1 MKHSLK
7 ATEFWFT
14 LVAYLVGLAL
24 IYRGDAHN
32 GVVLLVGAG
41 LAYGLSRGVAK
52 HGYGKALNKPN
63 VTRI

>member
-1 MKHSLK
+1 MKNSIL

-14 LVAYLVGLAL
+14 LIAYAVGLFFV
-24 IYRGDAHN
+24 YQGKDWP
-32 GVVLLVGAG
+32 GVALLVGAG

-52 HGYGKALNKPN
+52 HGYGKAINRPN